1 MPFYRTRD
9 LVARSVAAQPR
20 ALKLAQHFW
29 CWPRM
34 LFHVISIPFIVL
46 HSTHTALQL
55 PQSPLLP
62 CRSNISFSAN
72 SYPLKR
78 QKFRFVFM
86 NVYRNTSVEMFGPLA
101 QTSSFLC
108 ASVIVDKLKKVNFS
122 FNCNSEALE
131 TSGITG
137 LLIALCSLFLLLYVE
152 ILHHFY
158 PELLLV
164 PFCSRQKNHCYH
176 PHIRFFWSKT

>member
-1 MPFYRTRD
+1 
-9 LVARSVAAQPR
+9 
-20 ALKLAQHFW
+20 
-29 CWPRM
+29 M
-34 LFHVISIPFIVL
+34 LSHVISIPYIAL

-62 CRSNISFSAN
+62 CRRNISFPAN

-108 ASVIVDKLKKVNFS
+108 ASVIVDKPKKVNFS

-137 LLIALCSLFLLLYVE
+137 LLIPLCSLVLSLCTE
-152 ILHHFY
+152 ILHHF
-158 PELLLV
+158 
-164 PFCSRQKNHCYH
+164 
-176 PHIRFFWSKT
+176 

>member
-1 MPFYRTRD
+1 M
-9 LVARSVAAQPR
+9 
-20 ALKLAQHFW
+20 
-29 CWPRM
+29 
-34 LFHVISIPFIVL
+34 ISIPFIVL

-62 CRSNISFSAN
+62 CRRNISFPAN

-101 QTSSFLC
+101 QTSSFRC
-108 ASVIVDKLKKVNFS
+108 AAVIVDKLKKVNFS

-137 LLIALCSLFLLLYVE
+137 LLIPLFQFVFIIVCRNTSPLLPRFV
-152 ILHHFY
+152 
-158 PELLLV
+158 LV
-164 PFCSRQKNHCYH
+164 PFCSHQKNHCH
-176 PHIRFFWSKT
+176 HLHIRFFWSKT